1 MVRGMRALI
10 RIRPVTGEE
19 RHLIIDRERF
29 IPAEG
34 RVDREIDTA
43 GLWALPGLADCHCH
57 LAADTLDDMSTPG
70 RFGKVKERAFAEVM
84 AGVFL
89 VADKG
94 WMDSVALRVVSVPPR
109 RRPDFVGAG
118 RIIASPGGYYPGFGV
133 ETDEAGMASAVAA
146 ALPAQGWV
154 KLIGDWPRKG
164 VGAVPNFS
172 EEALAAAVRVA
183 HAGGARVAIHTMAP
197 ETPGLAVRAGIDSIE
212 HGLFLTESDLDALG
226 ARGGAWVPTLK
237 CVAGLIERIGPE
249 RSGGR
254 LLQEG
259 LRNVHGLLAEAPS
272 RGVAVLAGTD
282 LAVPHG
288 QVAQEAAE
296 LTAAGLSPEAAVA
309 AVSTAA
315 YDYLGV
321 SPGLVA
327 GAPADAVF
335 FDADPRED
343 LTVLSRPS
351 LVLRHGRVLAA
362 SASGSTT

>member
-1 MVRGMRALI
+1 MRALV
-10 RIRPVTGEE
+10 RIRPLVGEE
-19 RHLIIDRERF
+19 RHLVIDGERF
-29 IPAEG
+29 VQADG
-34 RVDREIDTA
+34 RVDREIETE

-57 LAADTLDDMSTPG
+57 LAADTLDDMSKPA
-70 RFGKVKERAFAEVM
+70 RFPQVRTRAFAEVT

-94 WMDSVALRVVSVPPR
+94 WMDAVALRVVGIPPR

-118 RIIASPGGYYPGFGV
+118 RIITSHGGYYPGFGV
-133 ETDEAGMASAVAA
+133 ETDEAGLAAAVAA

-164 VGAVPNFS
+164 VGAVTNFP
-172 EEALAAAVRVA
+172 EAALAVAARVA
-183 HAGGARVAIHTMAP
+183 HAGGARIAIHTMAP
-197 ETPGLAVRAGIDSIE
+197 ETPGMAVRAGIDSIE
-212 HGLFLTESDLDALG
+212 HGLFLTEPDLDLLG
-226 ARGGAWVPTLK
+226 ARGGAWVPTVN

-249 RSGGR
+249 RSGGK
-254 LLQEG
+254 LLQQG
-259 LRNVHGLLAEAPS
+259 LANIRDLIGSAPG

-282 LAVPHG
+282 LALPHG
-288 QVAQEAAE
+288 EVAKEAID
-296 LTAAGLSPEAAVA
+296 LGAAGLSPEAAVA
-309 AVSTAA
+309 SVSTAA

-335 FDADPRED
+335 FDRDPRED
-343 LTVLSRPS
+343 LRVLTRPV

-362 SASGSTT
+362 APSETTG

>member
-1 MVRGMRALI
+1 
-10 RIRPVTGEE
+10 
-19 RHLIIDRERF
+19 
-29 IPAEG
+29 
-34 RVDREIDTA
+34 
-43 GLWALPGLADCHCH
+43 
-57 LAADTLDDMSTPG
+57 
-70 RFGKVKERAFAEVM
+70 
-84 AGVFL
+84 
-89 VADKG
+89 
-94 WMDSVALRVVSVPPR
+94 
-109 RRPDFVGAG
+109 
-118 RIIASPGGYYPGFGV
+118 
-133 ETDEAGMASAVAA
+133 
-146 ALPAQGWV
+146 
-154 KLIGDWPRKG
+154 
-164 VGAVPNFS
+164 
-172 EEALAAAVRVA
+172 
-183 HAGGARVAIHTMAP
+183 MAP